1 MTELTGTIQN
11 MGVDLETDK
20 MVLTL
25 RLNEKQS
32 AANMYQELKDI
43 EKLSIKIGKHKEKR
57 SLDSNAYA
65 WILMDKL
72 ASKMS
77 LSKEE
82 IYRGYVR
89 EIGGNSSMVCVQ
101 DKAVDKLRQGWSK
114 NGIGWVTETM
124 PSKLDGCTNVVLYYG
139 SSTYDT
145 EQMSRLIDLIVN
157 DCKAQGIDT
166 RTPEEIARMMALWGE
181 RK

>member
-11 MGVDLETDK
+11 MSVDFGTDK

-25 RLNEKQS
+25 VLNERQS
-32 AANMYQELKDI
+32 AVSMYEELKDA
-43 EKLSIKIGKHKEKR
+43 EKLSIKIGKHREKR

-65 WILMDKL
+65 WTLLGKL
-72 ASKMS
+72 AKK
-77 LSKEE
+77 LRLPKEE
-82 IYRGYVR
+82 IYRNYIR
-89 EIGGNSSMVCVQ
+89 EIGGNSDIVCVQ
-101 DKAVDKLRQGWSK
+101 DKAVNKLRQGWSK
-114 NGIGWVTETM
+114 NGLGWVTETM

-139 SSTYDT
+139 SSIYDT

-157 DCKAQGIDT
+157 DCKAQGIET
-166 RTPEEIARMMALWGE
+166 KTPEEIAKMMTLWGE

>member
-11 MGVDLETDK
+11 MSVDFGTDK

-25 RLNEKQS
+25 MLNEKQS
-32 AANMYQELKDI
+32 AVNMFEELKD
-43 EKLSIKIGKHKEKR
+43 EKLKIKISKYRKKR

-65 WILMDKL
+65 WALLGKL
-72 ASKMS
+72 AEKLKLPS
-77 LSKEE
+77 ED
-82 IYRGYVR
+82 IYKSYIK
-89 EIGGNSSMVCVQ
+89 EIGGNSDIVCAK
-101 DKAVDKLRQGWSK
+101 DKAVDKLKQGWSK
-114 NGIGWVTETM
+114 NGLGWVTDTM
-124 PSKLDGCTNVVLYYG
+124 PSKIDGCTNVVLYYG

-145 EQMSRLIDLIVN
+145 AQMSRLIDMIVH

-166 RTPEEIARMMALWGE
+166 KTPAEIAHMMTLWGE

>member
-1 MTELTGTIQN
+1 MTELTGKIQN
-11 MGVDLETDK
+11 MSVDFGTDK

-25 RLNEKQS
+25 MLNEKQS
-32 AANMYQELKDI
+32 AVSMFEELKDAD
-43 EKLSIKIGKHKEKR
+43 KLNIKIGKHREKR

-77 LSKEE
+77 LPKED
-82 IYRGYVR
+82 IYRNYIK
-89 EIGGNSSMVCVQ
+89 EIGGNSDIVCIQ

-124 PSKLDGCTNVVLYYG
+124 PSKLDGCTNVILYYG

-145 EQMSRLIDLIVN
+145 NQMSRLIDMIVN
-157 DCKAQGIDT
+157 DCKTQGVDT
-166 RTPEEIARMMALWGE
+166 RTPEEIAHMMTLWGE
-181 RK
+181 RI

>member
-1 MTELTGTIQN
+1 MSEHTGTIK
-11 MGVDLETDK
+11 GISVDYETDK

-25 RLNEKQS
+25 MLNEKQA

-43 EKLSIKIGKHKEKR
+43 EKLSIKIDKHKEKR

-82 IYRGYVR
+82 VYRNYIK
-89 EIGGNSSMVCVQ
+89 EIGGNSDMVCVQ

-139 SSTYDT
+139 SSTYNT

-166 RTPEEIARMMALWGE
+166 RTPEEISHMMTLWGE